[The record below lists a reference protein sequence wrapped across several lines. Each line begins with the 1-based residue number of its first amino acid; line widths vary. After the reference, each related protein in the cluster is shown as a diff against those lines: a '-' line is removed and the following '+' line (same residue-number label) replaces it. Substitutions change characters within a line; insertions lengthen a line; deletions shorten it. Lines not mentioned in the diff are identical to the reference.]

1 MRLDA
6 EQPTTRVSDTATG
19 ARRPAALRER
29 FDLAEVFCISTA
41 QLGKTSSA
49 YDMLIGVHRPSVDLM
64 LVTNNVRE
72 IRRIPGLRID
82 N

>member
-1 MRLDA
+1 
-6 EQPTTRVSDTATG
+6 
-19 ARRPAALRER
+19 
-29 FDLAEVFCISTA
+29 
-41 QLGKTSSA
+41 
-49 YDMLIGVHRPSVDLM
+49 MLIGAHRPSVDLM